1 MISLRVNGHPR
12 QFAGQL
18 TVRELL
24 EQLSVSAP
32 AIAVEVNREIV
43 PRSRYQTHELTHG
56 DRVEIVTFV
65 GGG

>member
-1 MISLRVNGHPR
+1 VISLRVNGDSR

-43 PRSRYQTHELTHG
+43 PRSRYQTHELKHG
-56 DRVEIVTFV
+56 DQVEIVTFV